1 MKYTLATVAIVVVS
15 YMLLMTHTTTLSVAQ
30 VGSGKKSGSSSK
42 SSARQPIELGKV
54 AWGRNLEEAVAKSKQ
69 NNKPIAL
76 LFQEVPGWSGC
87 KQYGQQVL
95 AQPRVVEIL
104 ESDFIPVAIYNN
116 SGGYDRKILNQFNEP
131 SWNYQVMRFLDSD
144 LNDLI
149 PRKDKV
155 WDVRAFAMFCFWTGE
170 AKLGSLD
177 GVYETEAGF
186 YDGHEVVLVKYNE
199 QEIDLLTLVNEAEK
213 FDCAS
218 AVYLPDAAD
227 RKLVKDKTRLRT
239 VKNFDFSS
247 GYRRAPES
255 DQKRQ
260 LSSAKSMLKKLDLTP
275 TQWTKL
281 NSRGVSGASVR
292 KLLSDSQYEALR
304 TSR

>member
-1 MKYTLATVAIVVVS
+1 M
-15 YMLLMTHTTTLSVAQ
+15 
-30 VGSGKKSGSSSK
+30 
-42 SSARQPIELGKV
+42 
-54 AWGRNLEEAVAKSKQ
+54 
-69 NNKPIAL
+69 
-76 LFQEVPGWSGC
+76 
-87 KQYGQQVL
+87 L
-95 AQPRVVEIL
+95 AQPRVIEIL
-104 ESDFIPVAIYNN
+104 ENDFIPVAIYNN
-116 SGGYDRKILNQFNEP
+116 AGGYDKKILNHFNEP
-131 SWNYQVMRFLDSD
+131 SWNYQVMRFLDAD
-144 LNDLI
+144 LKDII

-155 WDVRAFAMFCFWTGE
+155 WDVRGTLNRMAKALEVSKKSSQGSAKKSESSSQAASNKVAAFAMYCFWTGE

-177 GVYETEAGF
+177 GVSETEAGF
-186 YDGHEVVLVKYNE
+186 YDGHEVVVVKYND
-199 QEIDLLTLVNEAEK
+199 QEIDLLTLVDEAEK

-275 TQWTKL
+275 QQWTKL

-292 KLLSDSQYEALR
+292 ELLTPSQYSALKGAR
-304 TSR
+304 

>member
-1 MKYTLATVAIVVVS
+1 M
-15 YMLLMTHTTTLSVAQ
+15 
-30 VGSGKKSGSSSK
+30 
-42 SSARQPIELGKV
+42 
-54 AWGRNLEEAVAKSKQ
+54 
-69 NNKPIAL
+69 
-76 LFQEVPGWSGC
+76 
-87 KQYGQQVL
+87 L
-95 AQPRVVEIL
+95 AQPRVIEIL
-104 ESDFIPVAIYNN
+104 ENDFIPVAIYNN
-116 SGGYDRKILNQFNEP
+116 AGGYDKKILNHFNEP
-131 SWNYQVMRFLDSD
+131 SWNYQVMRFLDAD
-144 LNDLI
+144 LKDII

-155 WDVRAFAMFCFWTGE
+155 WDVRGTLNRMAKALEVSKKSSQGSAKKSESSSQAASNKVAAFAMYCFWTGE

-177 GVYETEAGF
+177 GVTETEAGF
-186 YDGHEVVLVKYNE
+186 YDGHEVVVVKYNDK
-199 QEIDLLTLVNEAEK
+199 EIDLLTLVGEAEK

-275 TQWTKL
+275 QQWTKL
-281 NSRGVSGASVR
+281 NSRGVSGDSVR
-292 KLLSDSQYEALR
+292 ELLSPSQYSALKGAR
-304 TSR
+304 

>member
-1 MKYTLATVAIVVVS
+1 M
-15 YMLLMTHTTTLSVAQ
+15 
-30 VGSGKKSGSSSK
+30 
-42 SSARQPIELGKV
+42 
-54 AWGRNLEEAVAKSKQ
+54 
-69 NNKPIAL
+69 
-76 LFQEVPGWSGC
+76 
-87 KQYGQQVL
+87 L
-95 AQPRVVEIL
+95 AQPRVIQIL
-104 ESDFIPVAIYNN
+104 ENDFIPVAIYNN
-116 SGGYDRKILNQFNEP
+116 AGGYDKKILNHFNEP
-131 SWNYQVMRFLDSD
+131 SWNYQVMRFLDAD
-144 LNDLI
+144 LKDII

-155 WDVRAFAMFCFWTGE
+155 WDVRGTLNRMAKALEVSKKSSQGSAKKSESSSQAASNKVAAFAMYCFWTGE

-177 GVYETEAGF
+177 GVSETEAGF
-186 YDGHEVVLVKYNE
+186 YDGHEVVVVKYND
-199 QEIDLLTLVNEAEK
+199 QEIDLLTLVDEAEK

-275 TQWTKL
+275 QQWTKL
-281 NSRGVSGASVR
+281 NSRGVSGARIDQV
-292 KLLSDSQYEALR
+292 LTPSQIASLKS
-304 TSR
+304 SR